1 MLKRAFRLAAAR
13 IVLAL
18 MFFAQGTMAWSS
30 CDLLEPSPARAV
42 LASAEVAPCHE
53 SGFGAAC
60 LTHCLSDRQAVQ
72 KVCMDVPAMHSAPV
86 LTLALQLD
94 PVPSLGIAY
103 VSESAP
109 GTGPPR
115 RILLQSFQI

>member
-1 MLKRAFRLAAAR
+1 ML
-13 IVLAL
+13 
-18 MFFAQGTMAWSS
+18 FAQGAMAWSA
-30 CDLLEPSPARAV
+30 CDLLEHSPVRAV

-53 SGFGAAC
+53 SGFGGAC
-60 LTHCLSDRQAVQ
+60 LTYCLSDRQAVQ
-72 KVCMDVPAMHSAPV
+72 KVGLDIPAMPAAPV
-86 LTLALQLD
+86 LTLALQLG
-94 PVPSLGIAY
+94 PVPSIVIAY

>member
-1 MLKRAFRLAAAR
+1 MGIRSHRLWIAR

-18 MFFAQGTMAWSS
+18 MFFAQGAMVWSA
-30 CDLLEPSPARAV
+30 CDLPEHSPVRAV

-53 SGFGAAC
+53 SGFGGAC
-60 LTHCLSDRQAVQ
+60 LTYCLSDRQAVQ
-72 KVCMDVPAMHSAPV
+72 KAGMDIPAMPPAPV

-94 PVPSLGIAY
+94 PVPFTGVTYL
-103 VSESAP
+103 SEAAL

>member
-1 MLKRAFRLAAAR
+1 MGTRSTRNSIAR

-18 MFFAQGTMAWSS
+18 MFFAQGAMAWSA
-30 CDLLEPSPARAV
+30 CDLPEHSPVRAV

-60 LTHCLSDRQAVQ
+60 LTYCLSDRQAVQ
-72 KVCMDVPAMHSAPV
+72 KAGMDIPAMPAAPV
-86 LTLALQLD
+86 LALALRPD
-94 PVPSLGIAY
+94 PLPSIVVAC
-103 VSESAP
+103 VSETAP

-115 RILLQSFQI
+115 RILLQ

>member
-1 MLKRAFRLAAAR
+1 MGIRSHRVWVAR
-13 IVLAL
+13 IILAL
-18 MFFAQGTMAWSS
+18 MFFAQGAMAWSA
-30 CDLLEPSPARAV
+30 CDLVEHSPVRAV

-53 SGFGAAC
+53 SGFGGAC
-60 LTHCLSDRQAVQ
+60 LTYCLSDRQAAQ
-72 KVCMDVPAMHSAPV
+72 KAGMDIPAMPAAPV

-94 PVPSLGIAY
+94 PVPSIVVAC
-103 VSESAP
+103 VSETAP

>member
-1 MLKRAFRLAAAR
+1 ML
-13 IVLAL
+13 
-18 MFFAQGTMAWSS
+18 FAQGTMAWSA
-30 CDLLEPSPARAV
+30 CEWLERAPDRAV

-53 SGFGAAC
+53 EGFGAAC

-72 KVCMDVPAMHSAPV
+72 KINMDIPAMPLAPV
-86 LTLALQLD
+86 LTLALRLD
-94 PVPSLGIAY
+94 PVPSIGVAY
-103 VSESAP
+103 VSEPSP

>member
-1 MLKRAFRLAAAR
+1 MASRSHRVLIAR

-18 MFFAQGTMAWSS
+18 MLFAQGTMAWSA
-30 CDLLEPSPARAV
+30 CEWLESSPYRAV
-42 LASAEVAPCHE
+42 LAAAEVAPCHE

-72 KVCMDVPAMHSAPV
+72 KVVLDVPVMPSAPV
-86 LTLALQLD
+86 LVLLLPGD
-94 PVPSLGIAY
+94 PAPKAGVAQSPD
-103 VSESAP
+103 SAF

-115 RILLQSFQI
+115 RILLQSFQL

>member
-1 MLKRAFRLAAAR
+1 MGIRSHRLLVAR
-13 IVLAL
+13 LVLAL
-18 MFFAQGTMAWSS
+18 MLFAQGSMAWSA
-30 CDLLEPSPARAV
+30 CDLLEHSPVRAV

-60 LTHCLSDRQAVQ
+60 LNHCLSDRQAVQ
-72 KVCMDVPAMHSAPV
+72 KVGMDIPAMPSAPV
-86 LTLALQLD
+86 LTLALQAD
-94 PVPSLGIAY
+94 PLPSLGVAY